1 MEHLFY
7 TLVRAYRKKV
17 FSWKNPN
24 RQLDLLISILV
35 RQSRSRA
42 LYLSQAPPAHNASVS
57 SRYPGLWDRFWS
69 YFRPR
74 SPYETLEIRTRAR
87 SLTLRSS
94 TDVGSCHE
102 ILSWMAENGW
112 IGSLGP
118 KSSPRVAE
126 TIQKWVLWVKKGSRP
141 WDGHL
146 PVRSVCIFP
155 VCTWLYR
162 ESRTSFPTKC
172 PYIVYQAAWGVQ
184 GPHLGGTWLKF

>member
-1 MEHLFY
+1 MLKYQPECHVLKPELWEMTQKY
-7 TLVRAYRKKV
+7 STLSQPVRNRPYLAEIRLCGEKKHTKAKNLE
-17 FSWKNPN
+17 FSWKNPS

-35 RQSRSRA
+35 QQSRSRT

-102 ILSWMAENGW
+102 ILSWMIENGC
-112 IGSLGP
+112 IGSLRP
-118 KSSPRVAE
+118 KSSPRVSE
-126 TIQKWVLWVKKGSRP
+126 TVQK
-141 WDGHL
+141 
-146 PVRSVCIFP
+146 
-155 VCTWLYR
+155 
-162 ESRTSFPTKC
+162 
-172 PYIVYQAAWGVQ
+172 
-184 GPHLGGTWLKF
+184 